1 MIVDAYSIFTVVM
14 LGAPFLLII
23 MLLPTLL
30 ELKKPKDAG
39 PRLIMPNASLP
50 ISPQEIKVNRIVNIE
65 EKCQFDIKL
74 LPLVSRALNVL
85 PDLEV

>member
-1 MIVDAYSIFTVVM
+1 M
-14 LGAPFLLII
+14 
-23 MLLPTLL
+23 
-30 ELKKPKDAG
+30 
-39 PRLIMPNASLP
+39 
-50 ISPQEIKVNRIVNIE
+50 SPQEIKVNRIVDIE